1 MWCRNREALVVV
13 AVERRSCITVAG
25 VTSGK
30 LPDDVTTDC
39 GRGGVLAFKVLLL
52 YWALLSP

>member
-1 MWCRNREALVVV
+1 VVA